1 MAAREADA
9 WGVTTTTRTRRPRA
23 ARIALLVTGA
33 VSTLIAVGLLSIGG
47 VALWADGQKDADGY
61 FATAGERFDTNTR
74 ALVSDSLDVDL
85 DGAEAL
91 LDDGELGTVRL
102 DVTPQGGKPVF
113 VGIAPADQVT
123 SYLRDVDH
131 TMVTDVDFD
140 PFEAEYSREDGGRS
154 PARPA
159 QQRIWAESVHG
170 AGSQTLTWK
179 VEDGDWSVVVM
190 NADGSSGVRTEVEAG
205 AKVPLLSTLGWAGT
219 AGGTILLIAGAGLLV
234 LGIRSPRNGSSA
246 SSA

>member
-47 VALWADGQKDADGY
+47 VALWADGQKDANGY
-61 FATAGERFDTNTR
+61 FSTAGEQFDTNTH

-113 VGIAPADQVT
+113 VGIAPADQVA

-140 PFEAEYSREDGGRS
+140 PFKAEYSHEDGESS

-159 QQRIWAESVHG
+159 QQLIWAESVHG
-170 AGSQTLTWK
+170 AGTRVASC
-179 VEDGDWSVVVM
+179 
-190 NADGSSGVRTEVEAG
+190 
-205 AKVPLLSTLGWAGT
+205 GT
-219 AGGTILLIAGAGLLV
+219 TCEIAVCVAQ
-234 LGIRSPRNGSSA
+234 R
-246 SSA
+246 